1 MFSYSSRV
9 PHIRV
14 IAFTC
19 FPLSGHRWAGT
30 PLLRFGLAH
39 HERDTGKFVA
49 VLVEGVLHVEH
60 AGADVLVAQ
69 NVAQDAQHTE
79 EHLTEELLDWL
90 LASASIEQYLDEGL
104 VSARTLTDYLFDRME
119 AHDLRRAD
127 VVRASGL
134 NATVVYDIFS
144 GKSRPGR
151 DHAIMLAFGL
161 KCTLR
166 ETQRLLRL
174 AGVSELWC
182 KQRRD
187 AIIIWCIRNGFD
199 RIATDD
205 ELYRM
210 GEATLLPAD

>member
-1 MFSYSSRV
+1 M
-9 PHIRV
+9 
-14 IAFTC
+14 
-19 FPLSGHRWAGT
+19 
-30 PLLRFGLAH
+30 
-39 HERDTGKFVA
+39 
-49 VLVEGVLHVEH
+49 
-60 AGADVLVAQ
+60 ADIP
-69 NVAQDAQHTE
+69 E
-79 EHLTEELLDWL
+79 EHLTEELLDRL

-119 AHDLRRAD
+119 AHGLKRAD

-144 GKSRPGR
+144 SKSRPGR

-161 KCTLR
+161 KCALR

>member
-1 MFSYSSRV
+1 M
-9 PHIRV
+9 
-14 IAFTC
+14 
-19 FPLSGHRWAGT
+19 
-30 PLLRFGLAH
+30 
-39 HERDTGKFVA
+39 
-49 VLVEGVLHVEH
+49 
-60 AGADVLVAQ
+60 ADIP
-69 NVAQDAQHTE
+69 E
-79 EHLTEELLDWL
+79 EHLTEELLDRL

-187 AIIIWCIRNGFD
+187 AIIIWCIRMD
-199 RIATDD
+199 STALPRTTSCIVWERRRCCRPIDD
-205 ELYRM
+205 IRPNN
-210 GEATLLPAD
+210 THQ

>member
-1 MFSYSSRV
+1 M
-9 PHIRV
+9 
-14 IAFTC
+14 
-19 FPLSGHRWAGT
+19 
-30 PLLRFGLAH
+30 
-39 HERDTGKFVA
+39 
-49 VLVEGVLHVEH
+49 
-60 AGADVLVAQ
+60 ADIP
-69 NVAQDAQHTE
+69 E
-79 EHLTEELLDWL
+79 EHLTEELLDRL

-166 ETQRLLRL
+166 ETQRLLRQAFPNCGANSDATRL
-174 AGVSELWC
+174 SSGVYAMDSTALPRTTSCIVWE
-182 KQRRD
+182 RRRCYRPID
-187 AIIIWCIRNGFD
+187 DIRPNN
-199 RIATDD
+199 THQ
-205 ELYRM
+205 
-210 GEATLLPAD
+210 

>member
-1 MFSYSSRV
+1 MRD
-9 PHIRV
+9 
-14 IAFTC
+14 
-19 FPLSGHRWAGT
+19 LS
-30 PLLRFGLAH
+30 AH
-39 HERDTGKFVA
+39 
-49 VLVEGVLHVEH
+49 
-60 AGADVLVAQ
+60 
-69 NVAQDAQHTE
+69 
-79 EHLTEELLDWL
+79 
-90 LASASIEQYLDEGL
+90 
-104 VSARTLTDYLFDRME
+104 ARLTDYLFDRME
-119 AHDLRRAD
+119 AHGLKRAD